1 MKEVQMPDIAYLVLG
16 LYIGFFIGFFTAGIF
31 KKEFDED

>member
-1 MKEVQMPDIAYLVLG
+1 MPDIAYLVLG